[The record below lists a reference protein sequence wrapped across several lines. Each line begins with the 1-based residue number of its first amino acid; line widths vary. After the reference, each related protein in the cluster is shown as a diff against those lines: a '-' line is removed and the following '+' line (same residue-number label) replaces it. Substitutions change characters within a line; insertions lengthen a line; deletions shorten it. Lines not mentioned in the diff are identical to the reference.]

1 MFNRRDEE
9 LNTSTLHSNTLLI
22 SGNKSA
28 SSLAS
33 LKKSGQSE
41 KRVYASR
48 HTLVRPKKLEPS
60 VSDKLPNPQQSRSRS
75 LGDIR
80 KLADAHN
87 TTTSTSQAAAAG
99 TNQSFVLGSRSL
111 ASCKSFG
118 SIQSVRSNV
127 SFQSVSVREYPRCL
141 GDNPSVSSG
150 PPISIGWKPQKNEE
164 FSIDDYEAGRVRS
177 SRCARIPARKRAEI
191 LLDEWEE
198 TMQDVV
204 KVSRDSKNIRNQRKE
219 TMQQTKRQQKVE
231 ELMESSRRA
240 LKKVSL
246 KLKKSSG
253 DDSNRLKRQK
263 RSQDNLRKSI

>member
-1 MFNRRDEE
+1 MLSRDEE
-9 LNTSTLHSNTLLI
+9 LNTSTLLNSNTLLI

-60 VSDKLPNPQQSRSRS
+60 VSDKLPTQQSRSRS

-87 TTTSTSQAAAAG
+87 TTTGTSQAAAGA
-99 TNQSFVLGSRSL
+99 NQSFVLGSRSL

-150 PPISIGWKPQKNEE
+150 PPISIGWKAQKNEE

-198 TMQDVV
+198 TMKDVV
-204 KVSRDSKNIRNQRKE
+204 TASRDSKNIRNQRKE

-253 DDSNRLKRQK
+253 DDSNRMKRQK